1 MAIIDVLKYDGPN
14 NVLVWKW
21 RSNSNQ
27 SREAELR
34 YGTQVVV
41 NQSQEAC
48 FIKGGQLLDVLG
60 PGTHTLS
67 TKNIPLLSSIIGLA
81 FGGDSPFKA
90 EVYFINKSVSMDT
103 KFGLIPFNML
113 EPNFKVPIPVTSR
126 GSFALTVWD
135 SKIFLNKIVG
145 TVPDFE
151 SKTLAQYFR
160 GVIVE
165 NVKNAITKIAKE
177 QQLSPLELES
187 IVSEVGSAVRGLMAS
202 TMADYGLEI
211 KLFNIEAIPIVDD
224 DPRVKEIVAQYQ
236 KLMTED
242 ASERMRLKRR
252 GENLEVY
259 RVERSFDT
267 SEKVAENM
275 GGGLGG
281 DGGNLIGTMVSM
293 GMVNPLANQMGNM
306 MQSSLPQMGNT
317 TQNNP
322 PNNSVSN
329 NAPSISNEEIIN
341 NIKQLA
347 ELKVIGILT
356 DEEFDLKKKELLA
369 KIK

>member
-21 RSNSNQ
+21 RSSSNSN
-27 SREAELR
+27 REEELR
-34 YGTQVVV
+34 YGTQLVV

-48 FIKGGQLLDVLG
+48 FIKGGQLLDVFG

-67 TKNIPLLSSIIGLA
+67 SKNLPILSSIIGLA

-90 EVYFINKSVSMDT
+90 EVYFVNKSVSMDA

-126 GSFALTVWD
+126 GSFALNVSD
-135 SKIFLNKIVG
+135 SKAFLNKIVG

-151 SKTLAQYFR
+151 TRTLGQYFR

-177 QQLSPLELES
+177 QKLSPLELES
-187 IVSEVGSAVRGLMAS
+187 IVYEVGNAVRGFMGNTIS
-202 TMADYGLEI
+202 DYGLEL
-211 KLFNIEAIPIVDD
+211 KLFNIEAIPIIDD
-224 DPRVKEIVAQYQ
+224 DQRVKDIVAQYQ
-236 KLMTED
+236 KLMSED
-242 ASERMRLKRR
+242 AAERMRLKRR
-252 GENLEVY
+252 AENLEVY
-259 RVERSFDT
+259 RIERSFDT
-267 SEKVAENM
+267 AETAAEHM

-293 GMVNPLANQMGNM
+293 GMVNPIANQMGNI
-306 MQSSLPQMGNT
+306 MQNSMPNTQNT
-317 TQNNP
+317 T
-322 PNNSVSN
+322 VSN
-329 NAPSISNEEIIN
+329 NNDKVFEDL
-341 NIKQLA
+341 KKLG
-347 ELKVIGILT
+347 ELKAMGVLT
-356 DEEFDLKKKELLA
+356 EEEFNEKKKELLT
-369 KIK
+369 KIN